1 MDIYCKIK
9 TESDI
14 VIKKGENMLEEYID
28 NLNLFY
34 SASNIPFCVFDNT
47 PRDIYRCP
55 DIKGMECSA
64 VTMGSFCE
72 RLKQLKSDK
81 HLPVFFYSNFCFFAI
96 IKLEKN
102 INILLGPVVSMP
114 MTFKEF
120 CRYNESVIISE
131 DMLHFYK
138 ISQKSPIMSLSRFIE
153 NILMFIKLMFN
164 ENIRKEEILTKK
176 IETYKEYNKDDRKA
190 NSDKDNIF
198 IIKRAADFQKMILH
212 YMRSGNVF
220 EIKKEFTE
228 TDFFYLL
235 KLKLTT
241 IEQLRQIYFG
251 YIIICCINAMEMN
264 VDIHKAEMILETYK
278 SKEFFIKSVDE
289 LKAFLINI
297 SVDYCNEIDKVE
309 KFKIESQ
316 IVKKCVQYINNN
328 IQSRIS
334 LSELSEYCNVSMRTI
349 NRHFNECYG
358 MSVAKYIMQK
368 KLKETAFLL
377 VNTDMSF
384 SQISNHFSFSSQS
397 HFNNA
402 FKKQYLCTPQMY
414 RDINRNKKN
423 NIIKKYEF

>member
-1 MDIYCKIK
+1 
-9 TESDI
+9 
-14 VIKKGENMLEEYID
+14 
-28 NLNLFY
+28 
-34 SASNIPFCVFDNT
+34 
-47 PRDIYRCP
+47 
-55 DIKGMECSA
+55 
-64 VTMGSFCE
+64 
-72 RLKQLKSDK
+72 
-81 HLPVFFYSNFCFFAI
+81 
-96 IKLEKN
+96 
-102 INILLGPVVSMP
+102 
-114 MTFKEF
+114 
-120 CRYNESVIISE
+120 
-131 DMLHFYK
+131 
-138 ISQKSPIMSLSRFIE
+138 
-153 NILMFIKLMFN
+153 
-164 ENIRKEEILTKK
+164 
-176 IETYKEYNKDDRKA
+176 
-190 NSDKDNIF
+190 
-198 IIKRAADFQKMILH
+198 
-212 YMRSGNVF
+212 
-220 EIKKEFTE
+220 
-228 TDFFYLL
+228 
-235 KLKLTT
+235 
-241 IEQLRQIYFG
+241 
-251 YIIICCINAMEMN
+251 MEMN

-328 IQSRIS
+328 IQSCIS

-384 SQISNHFSFSSQS
+384 PQISNHFSFSSQS

-414 RDINRNKKN
+414 RNINRNKKN